1 MAAWLLRS
9 LSLLWLGMRHHVTHI
24 LLVCCR
30 LWGAAAALYA
40 RGRGVSQIDVRGV
53 ARRPRRPTRA
63 RGDAGARF
71 TKPIHLQ
78 KLLPTDNY
86 LLPVNQ

>member
-53 ARRPRRPTRA
+53 VVAVAVAVALRRPRRPTQLA
-63 RGDAGARF
+63 RVRGESVGDDGDA
-71 TKPIHLQ
+71 
-78 KLLPTDNY
+78 
-86 LLPVNQ
+86 

>member
-53 ARRPRRPTRA
+53 VVAVAVAVALRRPRRPKRA
-63 RGDAGARF
+63 QWAR
-71 TKPIHLQ
+71 
-78 KLLPTDNY
+78 
-86 LLPVNQ
+86 VCAVSSR